1 MKTMKTKTMIMA
13 AAVGM
18 MVLTAA
24 CSDPALPA
32 APVLAPPTITET
44 FTGTLS
50 PRAPTR
56 INSR

>member
-18 MVLTAA
+18 MALTAA

-32 APVLAPPTITET
+32 LRRRCADNHRVNHRGAEPSSTNTR
-44 FTGTLS
+44 LS
-50 PRAPTR
+50 R
-56 INSR
+56 